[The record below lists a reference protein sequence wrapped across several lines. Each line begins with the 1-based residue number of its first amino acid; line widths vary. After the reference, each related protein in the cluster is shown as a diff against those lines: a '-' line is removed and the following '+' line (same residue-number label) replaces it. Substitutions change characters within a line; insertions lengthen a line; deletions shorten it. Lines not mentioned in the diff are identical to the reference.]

1 MSDTPKTPVFD
12 SSPASSTASPPFH
25 GSASSDVV
33 LRTSDK
39 VDFHVHKVILALAS
53 PLFETMFTLPQPC
66 TDFVSPKPIVDIT
79 ETSTTIDIILRMC
92 YPTVPKGMAAIACIV
107 DVLVAALK
115 YEMAHVL
122 FAARA
127 AFREVVQSGRDP
139 LRAWALACA
148 RGEALEEEAQFAAQA
163 WRTRGYTCDHESVRE
178 IDALSGL
185 VYRRLTYFRH
195 GFTVASFCG
204 PPTGDA
210 PSHPPIKITS
220 TSPFRFKD
228 ADIVLRVG
236 DGVTFNVHSLILTLT
251 STPLANMVVKAKRSG
266 VREGGFPVI
275 DFTEDSD
282 TVWSLFFLCYPGT
295 NGSPEISNFYA
306 ARRLLLAGERYA
318 VERVAV
324 FVKGHIA
331 KYMEEKPL
339 LVYFLAAA
347 RGWNALARQSAFTWL
362 QRQGEYDIL
371 PSAWGKGSLI
381 GHDDISDWELRDI
394 SSIHFRELCALF
406 TTCSRK
412 THTLYQA
419 AKKQDKSE
427 SVKDYVLWS
436 WTVEKAADEVRVYS
450 PSVVP
455 ILIVP
460 LTADEVLRRRMMGFG
475 TG

>member
-1 MSDTPKTPVFD
+1 MFEP
-12 SSPASSTASPPFH
+12 SPASTTVSPPFH

-39 VDFHVHKVILALAS
+39 VDFHVHKVILTLAS
-53 PLFETMFTLPQPC
+53 PFFETMFTLPQPR
-66 TDFVSPKPIVDIT
+66 TEIVAPKPIVDIT
-79 ETSTTIDIILRMC
+79 ETSTTIDTILRMC
-92 YPTVPKGMAAIACIV
+92 YPTVPKGMAEIAHIV

-122 FAARA
+122 VAARA
-127 AFREVVQSGRDP
+127 AFREVVQSIHWRDP

-148 RGEALEEEAQFAAQA
+148 RGETLEEEAQFAAQA
-163 WRTRGYTCDHESVRE
+163 WRTHGYTCNPESVRE
-178 IDALSGL
+178 IDALSAL
-185 VYRRLTYFRH
+185 VYRRLTYFRY
-195 GFTVASFCG
+195 GSTVASFCG

-210 PSHPPIKITS
+210 PSHSPIKITS

-228 ADIVLRVG
+228 ADIVLRAG

-251 STPLANMVVKAKRSG
+251 STALANMVVKAKRSG

-275 DFTEDSD
+275 DLTEDSD
-282 TVWSLFFLCYPGT
+282 TVWSLLFLCYPGT
-295 NGSPEISNFYA
+295 SGSPDIFNFYA
-306 ARRLLLAGERYA
+306 ARRLLIAGGRYA
-318 VERVAV
+318 VERVSV
-324 FVKGHIA
+324 FVKGHIG
-331 KYMEEKPL
+331 KYVEENPL

-362 QRQGEYDIL
+362 QRQGGDDIL

-381 GHDDISDWELRDI
+381 GHNDISDWELRDI
-394 SSIHFRELCALF
+394 SSIHFRKLCALF

-427 SVKDYVLWS
+427 SVKDYVLCS

-455 ILIVP
+455 ILTVP
-460 LTADEVLRRRMMGFG
+460 LTADEVLRRRMMRFC